1 MEKENP
7 KPPLCR
13 IIREGDIGDC
23 PKCGSSRKYILWPF
37 IKSDYCINPECE
49 NYYGKQERKE
59 K

>member
-1 MEKENP
+1 VEKENP

-13 IIREGDIGDC
+13 IIREGDC